1 MKKLPLW
8 IIFLLLIFIIA
19 LPLFTLPLNLFPGE
33 IIYKKGIAEYSVNHV
48 NLSLSYFVGLGL
60 NPGDLEDVKTFYLSP
75 WGYALAACYLVLLP
89 GVITYRIY
97 LWRLKALK

>member
-1 MKKLPLW
+1 MKKLPLGL
-8 IIFLLLIFIIA
+8 IFLLLCLAIA
-19 LPLFTLPLNLFPGE
+19 TPLITLPINLFPGV
-33 IIYKKGIAEYSVNHV
+33 IIHKVGFTEKVNHV
-48 NLSLSYFVGLGL
+48 NLSLSYFIGCGL
-60 NPGDLEDVKTFYLSP
+60 NPGDLDDVETFYLTP

>member
-33 IIYKKGIAEYSVNHV
+33 IIFSDGKYEKPPVNI
-48 NLSLSYFVGLGL
+48 NLSLSYFIGYGL
-60 NPGDLEDVKTFYLSP
+60 NPGDLDDVETFYLTP
-75 WGYALAACYLVLLP
+75 WGYALAICYLVLLP